1 MHSPVQCIQRIHT
14 QQRSQLQQH
23 RSLANALCAARPADG
38 LARIV
43 QSKLQQQ
50 PICPAMKSS
59 PLPEIALRNLH
70 GWGAEPPRLELP
82 HQAKVAVSIVVNFE
96 EGAEHAI
103 ADGDAVSEKLAE
115 VHSVVAP
122 GVWDQGTEQQ
132 FAYGMRAGIW
142 RFLDAL
148 QRHGRQATF
157 YMCGQ
162 AVQRSPHI
170 AARIVA
176 QGHEAACHGW
186 RWRPHADYQSAEA
199 ERADLQRCID
209 ATVAATGSRPLG
221 FFCRG
226 SESRW
231 TRALLQALGFEYA
244 SNGLDD
250 DLPYYDPHLPSPL
263 LVLPYALDSNDMKFF
278 HPNGFVR
285 ADDMVAYVQDA
296 LEVLLAEG
304 ARGTPKLLNLGYH
317 LRIAGRPGRF
327 AAFERVLELLA
338 RLGDEVWVAP
348 RLEIARLCAQQ
359 LPKPQ

>member
-1 MHSPVQCIQRIHT
+1 MNEFLPTMKPSHS
-14 QQRSQLQQH
+14 L
-23 RSLANALCAARPADG
+23 
-38 LARIV
+38 
-43 QSKLQQQ
+43 
-50 PICPAMKSS
+50 
-59 PLPEIALRNLH
+59 EIAPRDLH
-70 GWGAEPPRLELP
+70 GWGDAPPRLSLP
-82 HQAKVAVSIVVNFE
+82 HQAKVAVSLVINFE
-96 EGAEHAI
+96 EGAERSI
-103 ADGDAVSEKLAE
+103 ADGDASTESVAE

-132 FAYGMRAGIW
+132 FAYGMRAGVW

-170 AARIVA
+170 AARIAA

-186 RWRPHADYQSAEA
+186 RWRPHADYESAAA
-199 ERADLQRCID
+199 ERADLERCIA
-209 ATVAATGSRPLG
+209 ATLAATGSRPLG

-231 TRALLQALGFEYA
+231 TRALLQELGFEYA

-250 DLPYYDPHLPSPL
+250 DLPYYDANLPSPL

-278 HPNGFVR
+278 HPNGFVH
-285 ADDMVAYVQDA
+285 ADDMVTYVRDA

-327 AAFERVLELLA
+327 AAFERVLDLLDS
-338 RLGDEVWVAP
+338 LGDDVWVAP
-348 RLEIARLCAQQ
+348 RLEIARLCARQ
-359 LPKPQ
+359 LPRPQASVAHAVPA